1 MGFLNNLLGIAVDVD
16 LKEAEALVGP
26 ILIEGEEVTH
36 AYILGVR
43 DMLFF
48 TPKRLISCDKTG
60 MTGKRMHIISY
71 PWRNVLTWTMTT
83 AGAVDIDSEL
93 TIYAKGMDYAMI
105 VKFPKKTDT
114 RPIVQAISGYVL

>member
-1 MGFLNNLLGIAVDVD
+1 
-16 LKEAEALVGP
+16 
-26 ILIEGEEVTH
+26 
-36 AYILGVR
+36 
-43 DMLFF
+43 
-48 TPKRLISCDKTG
+48 
-60 MTGKRMHIISY
+60 
-71 PWRNVLTWTMTT
+71 MTT